1 MLIFEEY
8 FQKRGLQLKWIP
20 KSDMKNE
27 LKTARFAL
35 TYRPFDI
42 FWEINRGSVS
52 EQGWGS
58 AFEVM
63 QYLRIYL
70 RIIKNIIMQLQRQL
84 PRSIMLV
91 QVPNQLRLSDKV
103 VVK

>member
-8 FQKRGLQLKWIP
+8 FKKRGLQLKWKS
-20 KSDMKNE
+20 KSDMKYE
-27 LKTARFAL
+27 PQTARFAL

-63 QYLRIYL
+63 QYFLPQYQSSGKNMYVTPYTRL
-70 RIIKNIIMQLQRQL
+70 GQVFHEKSKNIYTSTVIMY
-84 PRSIMLV
+84 
-91 QVPNQLRLSDKV
+91 
-103 VVK
+103 